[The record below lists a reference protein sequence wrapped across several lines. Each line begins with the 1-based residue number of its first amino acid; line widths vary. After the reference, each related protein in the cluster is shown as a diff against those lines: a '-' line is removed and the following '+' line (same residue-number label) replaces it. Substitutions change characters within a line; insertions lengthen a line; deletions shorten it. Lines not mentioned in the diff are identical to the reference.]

1 MKTLEGA
8 TLQFLGASGT
18 VTGSRFLLETSGAR
32 VLLDCGLFQG
42 GKKLRGRNWETP
54 PFVPGRL
61 DAVVLSHAHLDHSG
75 YLPVLVREGFRGP
88 VHCTAGTR
96 DLLKVLLPDAAK
108 LVALNAILSK
118 LAWPSRRQCSRLDG
132 EYRQSGRTRFAGAPR
147 PQHAT
152 DIEPARP

>member
-1 MKTLEGA
+1 MKRLEGA
-8 TLQFLGASGT
+8 TLHFLGASGT
-18 VTGSRFLLETSGAR
+18 VTGSRFLLATSGAR

-42 GKKLRGRNWETP
+42 GKKLRNRNWDAP

-96 DLLKVLLPDAAK
+96 DLLKVLLPGAAK
-108 LVALNAILSK
+108 LEEEQATRMNRYGISK
-118 LAWPSRRQCSRLDG
+118 HDPVDGRQWCP
-132 EYRQSGRTRFAGAPR
+132 YART
-147 PQHAT
+147 
-152 DIEPARP
+152 I